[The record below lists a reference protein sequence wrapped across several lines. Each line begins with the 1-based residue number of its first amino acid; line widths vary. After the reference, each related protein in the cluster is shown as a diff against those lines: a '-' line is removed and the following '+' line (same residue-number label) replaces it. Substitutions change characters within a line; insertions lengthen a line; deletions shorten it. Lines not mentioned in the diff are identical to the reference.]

1 MNHERIGQFIQTV
14 RKERGLTQK
23 ALGEQINVSDKTI
36 SKWENGNSLPDISA
50 LSDLC
55 AVLDISVNELLA
67 GEKLPPHVYSEKAEE
82 NMMSLLKEN
91 ETNRKSIG
99 KQRLIGGILSLLVLI
114 ILLCTSLRGANV
126 VRIAWFIDLPTLL
139 FLILICLVTTLLSGA
154 KGVYAVTGVIQKTLI
169 PASAAL
175 SIFTA
180 VIIFA
185 NLTDL
190 ATLGPNLCV
199 LLLTP
204 LYALIAYLIL
214 IPIRARASLSQP
226 QSENNE

>member
-1 MNHERIGQFIQTV
+1 MNQEKIGQFIQTV

-50 LSDLC
+50 LSELC
-55 AVLDISVNELLA
+55 AVLEISVNELLA

-99 KQRLIGGILSLLVLI
+99 KQRLIGGILSLIVLL
-114 ILLCTSLRGANV
+114 ILLFTSLCGVNK
-126 VRIAWFIDLPTLL
+126 IHITWFMDLPTLL
-139 FLILICLVTTLLSGA
+139 FLILACLVTVLFSGA

-175 SIFTA
+175 CMFSA
-180 VIIFA
+180 VIVLA
-185 NLTDL
+185 GLEDP

-204 LYALIAYLIL
+204 LYALVAYLIL
-214 IPIRARASLSQP
+214 IPVRYRASSSGK
-226 QSENNE
+226 SE